1 MRDLRKDGTRGC
13 LTDSGDRR
21 QQVAP
26 TLKIG
31 VIVEVLTDLALDL
44 CDLLVERLDDLPN
57 RVCNDG

>member
-13 LTDSGDRR
+13 VTDSWDRR